1 MQFRW
6 SKDDDPFLS
15 LTHDN
20 NYTFHMDAN
29 TSLLAKYGTT
39 VVPKYITAGS
49 NPIKIPKKTSL
60 VYILG
65 NTGYSNQIKLP
76 ALKAIGHRIEI
87 LRNMRYLYNI
97 KVANSSL
104 YQINKMKNST
114 FIMEPNVSK
123 VD

>member
-1 MQFRW
+1 
-6 SKDDDPFLS
+6 
-15 LTHDN
+15 
-20 NYTFHMDAN
+20 MDIHEALIIHQAQIEN
-29 TSLLAKYGTT
+29 
-39 VVPKYITAGS
+39 
-49 NPIKIPKKTSL
+49 IKIPKKTSL
-60 VYILG
+60 VYIIG
-65 NTGYSNQIKLP
+65 NTGYSNQVKLP

-123 VD
+123 VDCHQHDEIGNYICTKILHSGARDFVDNKNDYWN